1 MTDRQQFLINTIIEG
16 MASYLME
23 DRGVSLTDA
32 LKTIYNS
39 TLYEKITNT
48 ETGLYYQSPRYNY
61 NILIKELDFGKP

>member
-1 MTDRQQFLINTIIEG
+1 
-16 MASYLME
+16 ME

-39 TLYEKITNT
+39 TLYEKITDT